1 MALSAAMYCWL
12 ARHSSACGG
21 QERGG
26 GGGGGPGPRAGGP
39 APAGGGGEG
48 GGGGGGGGAGLP
60 HAVETRQNN
69 PLADRGAQ
77 CAGRQAQPAKTAR
90 CRRSESGST
99 RAVRVL
105 QAPPFS

>member
-26 GGGGGPGPRAGGP
+26 GGGGP
-39 APAGGGGEG
+39 
-48 GGGGGGGGAGLP
+48 GLP